1 MKSHTRLA
9 KKLDKKRVII
19 CLLVFFTLMPI
30 FSYLHEAGHA
40 LVCIADGNEAEISV
54 DILSGGL
61 TLCHGEVSNLFA
73 YKISGGL
80 LAGIVGTTIGL
91 ALFVK
96 KPFAGYSLESTRY
109 NSWEID
115 GKVERRESRK
125 RQYLDI
131 LWKAPFIALITIGI
145 GHLVNAGIETFADS
159 YFTHGAE
166 WGFFLGLVEFVTFV
180 TLLLIFD
187 RKTVRQDRREM
198 EGRGRTESIRLLFG
212 LSCIIVGGG
221 LVVLSLLGV
230 EFAR

>member
-80 LAGIVGTTIGL
+80 LAGIVGTTIAI
-91 ALFVK
+91 ALFVW

-115 GKVERRESRK
+115 GKVERIESRK
-125 RQYLDI
+125 RRYLDI
-131 LWKAPFIALITIGI
+131 IWKAPFIALTTIGI
-145 GHLVNAGIETFADS
+145 GHLVNAAIEAFADS

-166 WGFFLGLVEFVTFV
+166 WGFFLGAVEFVTFI

-187 RKTVRQDRREM
+187 RKTVS
-198 EGRGRTESIRLLFG
+198 RGMR
-212 LSCIIVGGG
+212 
-221 LVVLSLLGV
+221 
-230 EFAR
+230 

>member
-61 TLCHGEVSNLFA
+61 TLCHGDVSNLFA

-80 LAGIVGTTIGL
+80 LAGIVGTTIGI

-166 WGFFLGLVEFVTFV
+166 WGFFLGAVEFVTFI

-187 RKTVRQDRREM
+187 RKTVRRDRREM
-198 EGRGRTESIRLLFG
+198 EGRGRTVSIRLLFG

>member
-40 LVCIADGNEAEISV
+40 LVCTADGNEAEISV

-61 TLCHGEVSNLFA
+61 TLCHGDVSNLFA

-115 GKVERRESRK
+115 GKVERRESLK

-131 LWKAPFIALITIGI
+131 VWKAPFIALTTIGI
-145 GHLVNAGIETFADS
+145 GHLINAIIEAFADS
-159 YFTHGAE
+159 YYTHGGE
-166 WGFFLGLVEFVTFV
+166 WSAFMGLVEVVIFFA
-180 TLLLIFD
+180 LLIIFD
-187 RKTVRQDRREM
+187 RKTVRRDRREM
-198 EGRGRTESIRLLFG
+198 ERRGRTMSIRLLFG
-212 LSCIIVGGG
+212 LSCIIVGSG

>member
-1 MKSHTRLA
+1 MKSHTRLT

-115 GKVERRESRK
+115 GKVERIESRK
-125 RQYLDI
+125 RRYLDI
-131 LWKAPFIALITIGI
+131 IWKAPFIALTTIGI
-145 GHLVNAGIETFADS
+145 GHLVNAAIEAFADS

-166 WGFFLGLVEFVTFV
+166 WGFFLGAVEFVTFI

-198 EGRGRTESIRLLFG
+198 EGRGRTVSIRLLFG
-212 LSCIIVGGG
+212 LSCIIVGSG
-221 LVVLSLLGV
+221 LIVLSLLGV